1 MPILSPVDKIL
12 GPGLRDLRWLTV
24 VSPLLTWV
32 VVSPLLAWVVV
43 FPLLTWGV
51 VQGDF
56 VDLLTWGVLQD
67 GMWECERRVGVSTDA
82 FQALLIFLLSKR
94 LSQFVVRFS
103 VD

>member
-12 GPGLRDLRWLTV
+12 GPGLRDLRWLT
-24 VSPLLTWV
+24 

-103 VD
+103 VN

>member
-24 VSPLLTWV
+24 VS
-32 VVSPLLAWVVV
+32 
-43 FPLLTWGV
+43 PLLTWGV

>member
-12 GPGLRDLRWLTV
+12 GPGLRDLRRLTV
-24 VSPLLTWV
+24 VS
-32 VVSPLLAWVVV
+32 
-43 FPLLTWGV
+43 PLLTWGV

-82 FQALLIFLLSKR
+82 VLNW
-94 LSQFVVRFS
+94 S
-103 VD
+103 VQSLGLAIA

>member
-12 GPGLRDLRWLTV
+12 GPGLRDLRRLTV
-24 VSPLLTWV
+24 VS
-32 VVSPLLAWVVV
+32 
-43 FPLLTWGV
+43 PLLTWGV

-103 VD
+103 VN